1 MQKETKFI
9 KNVIKQFEKYKD
21 YLNFQQIPQGVQV
34 TLNKYSSGR
43 KPQNNQFNPVEFEK
57 FLTDIIIN
65 NENKY
70 VLFANSWYVHP
81 LKNLVKSLNEYK
93 LNETEQ
99 SNILNKFFTYQNTHD
114 LIEADPTNLFFLKYI
129 KPQGSKAILAT
140 NNSYNHNNSLG
151 SLAKSLTE
159 IIKDCNEQQVHNLL
173 QGNFQFF
180 LQNYKTDDKY
190 GIDTF
195 HDFLTE
201 SCSKELYAEFNQCLN
216 IKPKE
221 SNPDELFSVTEKK
234 EYVLKLDS
242 EKIEHHF
249 LLFKNEMAKSLFKNF
264 LTDFFTPKNKDL
276 HHIDFCEV
284 FTTSVQDK
292 EIITV
297 IFTSEKELE
306 KEKLKKDTLFFLK
319 LFNEKLNFND
329 LPSSVYRTPPELK
342 EGLNKLAR
350 SAIMNRDLGL
360 SIQTEAEPKEKP
372 TRTKLKI

>member
-21 YLNFQQIPQGVQV
+21 HLNFQQIPQGIRI
-34 TLNKYSSGR
+34 TLNKYRIGR
-43 KPQNNQFNPVEFEK
+43 RPENNQFNPIEFEK

-70 VLFANSWYVHP
+70 VLFENSWYVHP

-114 LIEADPTNLFFLKYI
+114 LIEADPTNLFFLKHV
-129 KPQGSKAILAT
+129 KSQESKDFLASE
-140 NNSYNHNNSLG
+140 NSYNHNDSLG
-151 SLAKSLTE
+151 SLAKSLKE

-180 LQNYKTDDKY
+180 LQNYKIDDKY
-190 GIDTF
+190 GIEHF
-195 HDFLTE
+195 HKFLTE
-201 SCSKELYAEFNQCLN
+201 RCSKELYEAFNQCLN
-216 IKPKE
+216 ITTQE
-221 SNPDELFSVTEKK
+221 FNPDDLFSVTEKK
-234 EYVLKLDS
+234 AYVLKLDS
-242 EKIEHHF
+242 EKIENHF
-249 LLFKNEMAKSLFKNF
+249 LLFKNDIAKYLFKNF
-264 LTDFFTPKNKDL
+264 LTEFFTPKNKDL
-276 HHIDFCEV
+276 HDIDSCEV
-284 FTTSVQDK
+284 FTTIVQDK

-329 LPSSVYRTPPELK
+329 LPYAEYRTPPELK

-350 SAIMNRDLGL
+350 SAIMNRDLNL
-360 SIQTEAEPKEKP
+360 SIQAESEPKEKN